1 MATLVVRWIL
11 WWQVAILVMFVAIL
25 VASVA
30 ILVASVAILVVC
42 VAILVVCVCG
52 QEFVITKT
60 PTEKLGM
67 SIKGG
72 AKNVA
77 AGPTDRSDEGI
88 FISRVSEVLLALL
101 FSLFSF
107 LFCLLLCSLMIVD
120 RSYLVQ
126 IFT

>member
-1 MATLVVRWIL
+1 MWLPWRC
-11 WWQVAILVMFVAIL
+11 
-25 VASVA
+25 
-30 ILVASVAILVVC
+30 VC
-42 VAILVVCVCG
+42 VAILAVCVCG

-77 AGPTDRSDEGI
+77 AGPTDRTDEGI
-88 FISRVSEVLLALL
+88 FISRVSDVLLALL
-101 FSLFSF
+101 FSLFFFFF
-107 LFCLLLCSLMIVD
+107 LSVCLLLCSLRMVD